1 MMIWWI
7 ASAWAECTF
16 RADLSEVST
25 ALEAAETAYVSLD
38 VALFEKAT
46 TEVDFV
52 VPCLDAPL
60 DVATAARLH
69 RLRGLGRFA
78 EGDSEGAVI
87 ELTAARALEPAFVFP
102 VEMLPE
108 GFELRLIYE
117 GLPAAPSDQVARLPR
132 PRGGRLVLDGSEG
145 RDRAEDRSVIFQRI
159 EDDAVVQTT
168 VLAPTDPIPWYPGIS
183 KRRTVLAVS
192 SLATAAVATG
202 FYAAA
207 LQSNSHLTDATSEED
222 LVRRAGVTNVLGGI
236 GLGLYGVAGVGGV
249 AAVVVGR
256 P

>member
-1 MMIWWI
+1 MWWWMT
-7 ASAWAECTF
+7 SAWAECTF
-16 RADLSEVST
+16 RAGLSEVTT
-25 ALEAAETAYVSLD
+25 ALDSAELAYVSLD

-52 VPCLDAPL
+52 VPCLEAPL

-78 EGDSEGAVI
+78 EGDTRGAVL
-87 ELTAARALEPAFVFP
+87 ELSTARVLEPAFVFP
-102 VEMLPE
+102 LEMLPE
-108 GFELRLIYE
+108 GFELRVIYE
-117 GLPAAPSDQVARLPR
+117 GLPTEASDEVTRLPR
-132 PRGGRLVLDGSEG
+132 PRGGSLVLDGAVG
-145 RDRAEDRSVIFQRI
+145 RDRADDRSVIFQRV
-159 EDDAVVQTT
+159 EGDAIVQTA
-168 VLAPTDPIPWYPGIS
+168 VLAPTDPVPWYPGIS

-207 LQSNSHLTDATSEED
+207 LQSNSHLSDATSEEE
-222 LVRRAGVTNVLGGI
+222 LLRRAGVTNVLGGI
-236 GLGLYGVAGVGGV
+236 GLGLYGLAGVGGV